1 MTTSDVDPR
10 EAVRAQLL
18 EDAAALSWPQ
28 IWQRLASARAE
39 LIGATLDVSEAQ
51 AVWRPPLAGGAEGA
65 DEGEEAWCVAEIL
78 RHLITATPN
87 VAAIIEATAQ
97 GRTERKGPPGEIA
110 AAEAGIEE
118 LRGQLVAVSE
128 GLLSVG
134 LRIPSRA
141 NDEVVVEHAF
151 FGPLPSRAWA
161 LFQPIHDGMHTGQIR
176 ALKAGAGYPAAT
188 ASQPERKPKP
198 QSR

>member
-1 MTTSDVDPR
+1 MTTADTTADPR

-28 IWQRLASARAE
+28 IWQRLAAARAE

-51 AVWRPPLAGGAEGA
+51 AVWRPPHDEGAEG
-65 DEGEEAWCVAEIL
+65 GEEAWCVAEIL

-141 NDEVVVEHAF
+141 NAEVMVEHAF

-176 ALKAGAGYPAAT
+176 ALKAGAGYPAG
-188 ASQPERKPKP
+188 R
-198 QSR
+198 

>member
-1 MTTSDVDPR
+1 MTTADVDPR

-28 IWQRLASARAE
+28 IWQRLAAARAE

-51 AVWRPPLAGGAEGA
+51 AVWRPPLAEG
-65 DEGEEAWCVAEIL
+65 DEGEGEEAWCVAEIL

-141 NDEVVVEHAF
+141 NAEVMVEHAF

-161 LFQPIHDGMHTGQIR
+161 LFQPIHDGMHTGQIG
-176 ALKAGAGYPAAT
+176 ALKAGAGYPAG
-188 ASQPERKPKP
+188 R
-198 QSR
+198 